1 MIEPIPKDREIIIS
15 HNRSKNVAIW
25 SAADELFVYANVQ
38 VDLYMGKW
46 NMNYFENE
54 YIREKD
60 IESWSEL

>member
-1 MIEPIPKDREIIIS
+1 MIEPIPKDREIVIS

-25 SAADELFVYANVQ
+25 SAADELFVYALRS
-38 VDLYMGKW
+38 VDMYHGLW

-54 YIREKD
+54 YIREED